1 MFRPLEIFIGLRYT
15 RAKRRNHFISFISL
29 TSMLGIALG
38 ITALITVLS
47 VMNGA
52 VNEVRERILGMTA
65 HATISGSNG
74 RLSDWQT
81 VREQAEHNPH
91 VQGGA
96 PYIRGEAMLTNE
108 SLTSGAIIQG
118 ILPSEE
124 RKVSQVI
131 DKLSAGSFDALQQP
145 GGFGI
150 VLGQA
155 LAGVLGLNVG
165 DKVTVIVPQA
175 NFTPAGPVPRLKRFE
190 VVGIFDSGMY
200 EYDRGLA
207 LINLEDAATLFRLDD
222 NVTGIRLKLDNMFQA
237 PRIVREIAQQ
247 LPPGLYMVQDW
258 TQEHANFFR
267 AVQIEKTAMFIILTL
282 IVAVA
287 AFNIVSA
294 LVMVVTDKQADIAI
308 LRTLGTTPASIM
320 GIFIVQ
326 GITIGLIGTILGLIG
341 GVALALN
348 LDVVVPFIE
357 RVFHIKFMSP
367 DVYLISEVP
376 SQLLW
381 GDVATIAIV
390 AFGLATL
397 ATLYPAW
404 RAART
409 QPAEAL
415 RYE

>member
-1 MFRPLEIFIGLRYT
+1 MFRPLEVFIGLRYT

-52 VNEVRERILGMTA
+52 VKEVRERILGMAA
-65 HATISGSNG
+65 HATISDWGG
-74 RLSDWQT
+74 RLQDWQT
-81 VREQAEHNPH
+81 VQTQVERNPH
-91 VQGGA
+91 VLGSA
-96 PYIRGEAMLTNE
+96 PYVRGEAMLTNG
-108 SLTSGAIIQG
+108 SLVSGAIVQG
-118 ILPSEE
+118 VLPQEE
-124 RKVSQVI
+124 RRVSDIGDNMVNGA
-131 DKLSAGSFDALQQP
+131 LAALQP
-145 GGFGI
+145 GEFGI
-150 VLGQA
+150 ILGKA
-155 LAGVLGLNVG
+155 LANVLDIPIGAKLTV
-165 DKVTVIVPQA
+165 VTPQA
-175 NFTPAGPVPRLKRFE
+175 TFTPAGRVPRLKRFT

-207 LINLEDAATLFRLDD
+207 YIHLEDGAKLFRLEN
-222 NVTGIRLKLDNMFQA
+222 NVTGLRLKLDNMFQA
-237 PRIVREIAQQ
+237 PRIVREIAEQ
-247 LPPGLYMVQDW
+247 LPKGLYMVSDW

-287 AFNIVSA
+287 AFNIVST

-320 GIFIVQ
+320 GIFMVQ
-326 GITIGLIGTILGLIG
+326 GTTIGFIGTILGLIG
-341 GVALALN
+341 GVSLALN
-348 LDVVVPFIE
+348 LHVVVPFIE
-357 RVFHIKFMSP
+357 NLFNIKFMSP

-376 SQLLW
+376 SELIW
-381 GDVATIAIV
+381 SDVVAIAIV
-390 AFGLATL
+390 AFGLAML

-404 RAART
+404 RASRT

>member
-1 MFRPLEIFIGLRYT
+1 MFRPLELFIGFRYT

-29 TSMLGIALG
+29 ISMLGVALG

-65 HATISGSNG
+65 HATISAYGG
-74 RLSDWQT
+74 RLADWPT
-81 VREQAEHNPH
+81 VRTTAEQNPQ
-91 VQGGA
+91 VLGGA
-96 PYIRGEAMLTNE
+96 PFVRGEGMLANG
-108 SLTSGAIIQG
+108 SLVSGVLIQG
-118 ILPSEE
+118 IIPAEE
-124 RKVSQVI
+124 RKVSDI
-131 DKLSAGSFDALQQP
+131 ADKMVEGSLDALQP
-145 GGFGI
+145 GSFGV
-150 VLGQA
+150 VLGKA
-155 LAGVLGLNVG
+155 LAEFLNLNIG
-165 DKVTVIVPQA
+165 DKVTVVTPQTVV
-175 NFTPAGPVPRLKRFE
+175 TPAGILPRLKRFD
-190 VVGIFDSGMY
+190 VVGLFDSGMY

-207 LINLEDAATLFRLDD
+207 LIDAEDASTLFRLEGD
-222 NVTGIRLKLDNMFQA
+222 VSGIRLKLEDMFQA
-237 PRIVREIAQQ
+237 PQVARDIARA
-247 LPPGLYMVQDW
+247 LPKGLYLVSDW

-267 AVQIEKTAMFIILTL
+267 AVQIEKTAMFIILML

-287 AFNIVSA
+287 AFNIVST

-320 GIFIVQ
+320 GIFMVQ
-326 GITIGLIGTILGLIG
+326 GVTIGLVGTGLGLLG
-341 GVALALN
+341 GVSLALN

-357 RVFHIKFMSP
+357 NLFGIKFMSP
-367 DVYLISEVP
+367 DVYLISNVP

-381 GDVATIAIV
+381 SDVAAIAAV
-390 AFGLATL
+390 AFGLAVV

-409 QPAEAL
+409 LPAEAL